1 MVMPSYSFSMPW
13 ALVVGL
19 LLATRMRGV
28 LAQDSSQVEE
38 IRSGK
43 NQPPYSMKC
52 GTLLFAPL
60 QESCGFEN
68 GDLVNLIVSLLS
80 GDKEVHPDYP
90 KEACSAA
97 CSEAVLGVIR
107 SSEACKDIK
116 QWLPI
121 GTTDLRQLMGKR
133 YSRACEAQMAE
144 LQRDETNAKAGTDAD
159 LQCMEALDTCELILP
174 ESAGL
179 HMSELQGPKDGRLLM
194 DNWSCPASCSL
205 SNVTLLLT
213 ERCTKI
219 LIVRSIVRNT
229 WEARV
234 SIQSESNPP
243 TEPDAQQKAISS
255 VLSLLGG
262 EKGLDHVCMRNISP
276 TGEEVDAMP
285 HCIILQKKCFF

>member
-1 MVMPSYSFSMPW
+1 M
-13 ALVVGL
+13 LDVV
-19 LLATRMRGV
+19 AE
-28 LAQDSSQVEE
+28 DSSQVEE

-52 GTLLFAPL
+52 GTLLFVPL

-80 GDKEVHPDYP
+80 GNAEVHPDYP
-90 KEACSAA
+90 PESCSAA

-107 SSEACKDIK
+107 SSEACKDVK

-133 YSRACEAQMAE
+133 YSRACEAQMVE
-144 LQRDETNAKAGTDAD
+144 LQEDETDAEAGMDAD

-174 ESAGL
+174 GSAGL
-179 HMSELQGPKDGRLLM
+179 HMSELQGPMDGRMLM

-205 SNVTLLLT
+205 SNITLLLT
-213 ERCTKI
+213 ERCTRI
-219 LIVRSIVRNT
+219 LIVKSIVRNT
-229 WEARV
+229 WATGV
-234 SIQSESNPP
+234 SAQSDSSPP
-243 TEPDAQQKAISS
+243 METDDAQQKSISS

-262 EKGLDHVCMRNISP
+262 EKGLDHVCMRNINP
-276 TGEEVDAMP
+276 TGEEVGPSCTA
-285 HCIILQKKCFF
+285 